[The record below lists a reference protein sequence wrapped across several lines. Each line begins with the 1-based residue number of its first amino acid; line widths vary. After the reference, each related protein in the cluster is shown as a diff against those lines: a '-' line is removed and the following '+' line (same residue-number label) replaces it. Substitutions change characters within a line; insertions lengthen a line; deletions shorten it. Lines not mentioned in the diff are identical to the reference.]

1 MNKTCWI
8 RLHILPW
15 KYPKKVGTRLF
26 VLFTTKLVL
35 KNGVILW
42 SLNCTMLYAY
52 GTCNLS
58 QGADLETTAVY
69 YFYNINGKENTRLQL
84 LELKHLMWD
93 GSVQDVSAPRRSF
106 HPGFPRQLKCVAQGE
121 SRLCLCTFRFFGQYM
136 KSRPAILNGSGL
148 YLYFWW
154 RPACRKSLPSPKIQT
169 GSSEQARSSHL
180 LSLKKAGRDVTLRPK
195 TWIANRST
203 LADRRTSSS
212 SIPPSPARVPRKQE

>member
-69 YFYNINGKENTRLQL
+69 YFYNINGKENKTATTWVKTFNVR
-84 LELKHLMWD
+84 WFGPGCV
-93 GSVQDVSAPRRSF
+93 GSEKIFS
-106 HPGFPRQLKCVAQGE
+106 
-121 SRLCLCTFRFFGQYM
+121 SRLSTAVKMC
-136 KSRPAILNGSGL
+136 GSGWIHCKQVHFSRQT
-148 YLYFWW
+148 YFLLLHSSI
-154 RPACRKSLPSPKIQT
+154 AST
-169 GSSEQARSSHL
+169 GSSE
-180 LSLKKAGRDVTLRPK
+180 T
-195 TWIANRST
+195 
-203 LADRRTSSS
+203 
-212 SIPPSPARVPRKQE
+212 RVNLF